1 MRIGHGRSIFL
12 VIVPGFSELAVYNS
26 ELAVYNSVLVVFR
39 INSLENFIVIS
50 CITSF
55 TLVRKCSNKFGISLA
70 YSLT

>member
-1 MRIGHGRSIFL
+1 MEEAFFL

-26 ELAVYNSVLVVFR
+26 VLAVFR